1 LPRLSAWLTVD
12 AQPQP
17 NRSSV
22 RLSLDEPREAV
33 TCSPSISHSDGDHDF
48 SNGASA
54 PKAMK

>member
-17 NRSSV
+17 NCSSV
-22 RLSLDEPREAV
+22 HLSLDEPQAPV
-33 TCSPSISHSDGDHDF
+33 TCSPADSHSDGDHDF